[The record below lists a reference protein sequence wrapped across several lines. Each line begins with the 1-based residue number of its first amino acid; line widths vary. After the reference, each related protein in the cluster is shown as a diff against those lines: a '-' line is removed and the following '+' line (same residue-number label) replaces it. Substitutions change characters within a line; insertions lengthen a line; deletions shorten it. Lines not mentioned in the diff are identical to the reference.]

1 MADSLQGE
9 FLNIMK
15 KLLLIL
21 SFLTVL
27 FTACSNDG
35 QETQESTAKTH
46 DEEMILKLRENPKL
60 LFSKSFNK
68 INVTNGVTKTKG
80 TFYFEQSSSEY
91 NKIIITRGLYYSGG
105 DCAIWGTI
113 IHDDASGATVFQ
125 PASAATH
132 SLMNVCGLSNVARI
146 SN

>member
-1 MADSLQGE
+1 
-9 FLNIMK
+9 MK

-21 SFLTVL
+21 SFVTVL

-35 QETQESTAKTH
+35 EETQKSSAKSS

-60 LFSKSFNK
+60 LFSNSFTK
-68 INVTNGVTKTKG
+68 INATKKG
-80 TFYFEQSSSEY
+80 TKEKGEFFFLQSGSDYS
-91 NKIIITRGLYYSGG
+91 KIIITRGLYYSGG

-113 IHDDASGATVFQ
+113 IHDDVSGATIFQ
-125 PASAATH
+125 PSSAATQ

-146 SN
+146 RN

>member
-35 QETQESTAKTH
+35 QETQESIAKTH

-68 INVTNGVTKTKG
+68 INLKNGVTKTKG
-80 TFYFEQSSSEY
+80 IFFFEKSSGENS
-91 NKIIITRGLYYSGG
+91 KIIITRGLYYSGG
-105 DCAIWGTI
+105 DCATWGTI
-113 IHDDASGATVFQ
+113 IHDDVSGATVFQ
-125 PASAATH
+125 PASAATQL
-132 SLMNVCGLSNVARI
+132 LMNVCGLSKVARM